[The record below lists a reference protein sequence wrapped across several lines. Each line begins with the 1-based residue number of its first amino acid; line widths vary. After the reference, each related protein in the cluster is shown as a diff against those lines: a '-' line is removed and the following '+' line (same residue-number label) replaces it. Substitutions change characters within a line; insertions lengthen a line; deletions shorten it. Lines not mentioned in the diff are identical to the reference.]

1 MAGSRPNKTTG
12 RPAHLTI
19 GVLGHVDHG
28 KTSLV
33 RALTG
38 METDRL
44 REEQERGLSIV
55 PGFAFIES
63 EGGVIDF
70 IDVPGHEDFI
80 RMMISGATGID
91 YLLLTVAANEGIKP
105 QTREHFNIAGLLGL
119 DKGLVVITKSDL
131 VTRAELDRVRDEIR
145 DFTAGTFM
153 QGAQIT
159 ETSSSDGDSIDN
171 LTMLLEQQLLNPADR
186 KDIGQ
191 CYLPLDRVF
200 TMPGFGTVATGT
212 LRNGTLSNGQEVAIM
227 PRGRQA
233 HIRQLQVHNKAEETA
248 YPGQRVAVNL
258 RNVDRTRIAR
268 GDVLASPGYLNPAR
282 LLDVELQ
289 LLERTGPPPRFG
301 EKVRVLFGTCE
312 VSAGLRILGDGQVEP
327 GSAFAAQ
334 LDCACDVVAP
344 VGERFIVR
352 SMSPVMTI
360 GGGRILDNNP
370 VKHRRSD
377 QHAAARLS
385 RLASGNTADVIHEL
399 IQARGARGI
408 EMMDLSRSVNLATDE
423 LAHTLDETKVVSVGA
438 ELLLSRAIFDAL
450 CGQALSEI
458 ERFHGANPIRKGQP
472 LALLRSRLEGNID
485 DVVFRFLI
493 EYLNEHGF
501 VRMDNDVI
509 RLKDFDPLNSLDA
522 KQKKIAED
530 IAGAFKSG
538 GMKPLELNE
547 ILQGDPHR
555 KRLYQFLTEIG
566 KLVPIHSKGL
576 NRVLVFHRQCIDEM
590 VRDLERAYPH
600 STAFTVAEM
609 RKLVD
614 TSRKFAI
621 PLLEYLDSTRVT
633 IRIGD
638 KRKLNPGNR
647 SSSQ

>member
-1 MAGSRPNKTTG
+1 M
-12 RPAHLTI
+12 
-19 GVLGHVDHG
+19 
-28 KTSLV
+28 
-33 RALTG
+33 
-38 METDRL
+38 
-44 REEQERGLSIV
+44 

-105 QTREHFNIAGLLGL
+105 QTQEHFNIAGLLGL

-131 VTRAELDRVRDEIR
+131 VTRAERDRVRDGIR

-153 QGAQIT
+153 AGAQIT
-159 ETSSSDGDSIDN
+159 ETSISDGDSINN
-171 LTMLLEQQLLNPADR
+171 LTMLLEQQLLNPAGR

-227 PRGRQA
+227 PLGRQA

-258 RNVDRTRIAR
+258 RNVDRTQVAR
-268 GDVLASPGYLNPAR
+268 GDVLASPGYLKPAR

-289 LLERTGPPPRFG
+289 LLKRAGPPPRFG
-301 EKVRVLFGTCE
+301 EKIRVLFGTCDI
-312 VSAGLRILGDGQVEP
+312 SAELRILGGGHAQP
-327 GSAFAAQ
+327 GSTCAAQ
-334 LDCACDVVAP
+334 LACQRDVVAP
-344 VGERFIVR
+344 AGEHFIVR
-352 SMSPVMTI
+352 SMSPITTI

-377 QHAAARLS
+377 QGAVTRLS

-399 IQARGARGI
+399 IQARGTRGI
-408 EMMDLSRSVNLATDE
+408 EMMDLSRSVNLARDE
-423 LAHTLDETKVVSVGA
+423 LTHTLDETKVVSVDA
-438 ELLLSRAIFDAL
+438 ERLLSRTIFDAL
-450 CGQALSEI
+450 CGQVLSEI

-472 LALLRSRLEGNID
+472 LAQLRSRLEGNID

-493 EYLNEHGF
+493 EHLGEHGF

-509 RLKDFDPLNSLDA
+509 RLKDFDPLHTLDA
-522 KQKKIAED
+522 EQKKIVED

-538 GMKPLELNE
+538 DLKPPELNE

-566 KLVPIHSKGL
+566 ELVPIHSKGL

-590 VRDLERAYPH
+590 VRNLERAYPH

-638 KRKLNPGNR
+638 KRKLL
-647 SSSQ
+647 

>member
-1 MAGSRPNKTTG
+1 
-12 RPAHLTI
+12 
-19 GVLGHVDHG
+19 
-28 KTSLV
+28 
-33 RALTG
+33 

-44 REEQERGLSIV
+44 REEKERGLSIV

-105 QTREHFNIAGLLGL
+105 QTQEHFNIAGLLGL

-131 VTRAELDRVRDEIR
+131 VTRAERDRVRDGIR

-153 QGAQIT
+153 AGAQIT
-159 ETSSSDGDSIDN
+159 ETSISDGDSINN
-171 LTMLLEQQLLNPADR
+171 LTMLLEQQLLNPAGR

-227 PRGRQA
+227 PLGRQA

-258 RNVDRTRIAR
+258 RNVDRTQVAR
-268 GDVLASPGYLNPAR
+268 GDVLASPGYLKPAR

-289 LLERTGPPPRFG
+289 LLKRAGPPPRFG
-301 EKVRVLFGTCE
+301 EKIRVLFGTCDI
-312 VSAGLRILGDGQVEP
+312 SAELRILGGGHAQP
-327 GSAFAAQ
+327 GSTCAAQ
-334 LDCACDVVAP
+334 LACQRDVVAP
-344 VGERFIVR
+344 AGEHFIVR
-352 SMSPVMTI
+352 SMSPITTI

-377 QHAAARLS
+377 QGAVTRLS

-399 IQARGARGI
+399 IQARGTRGI
-408 EMMDLSRSVNLATDE
+408 EMMDLSRSVNLARDE
-423 LAHTLDETKVVSVGA
+423 LTHTLDETKVVSVDA
-438 ELLLSRAIFDAL
+438 ERLLSRTIFDAL
-450 CGQALSEI
+450 CGQVLSEI

-472 LALLRSRLEGNID
+472 LAQLRSRLEGNID

-493 EYLNEHGF
+493 EHLGEHGF

-509 RLKDFDPLNSLDA
+509 RLKDFDPLHTLDA
-522 KQKKIAED
+522 EQKKIVED

-538 GMKPLELNE
+538 DLKPPELNE

-566 KLVPIHSKGL
+566 ELVPIHSKGL

-590 VRDLERAYPH
+590 VRNLERAYPH

-621 PLLEYLDSTRVT
+621 PLLEYLDSMRVT

-638 KRKLNPGNR
+638 KRKLNPGYR
-647 SSSQ
+647 SSGQYGDLGSE

>member
-1 MAGSRPNKTTG
+1 
-12 RPAHLTI
+12 
-19 GVLGHVDHG
+19 
-28 KTSLV
+28 
-33 RALTG
+33 

-44 REEQERGLSIV
+44 REEKERGLSIV
-55 PGFAFIES
+55 PGFAFLES
-63 EGGVIDF
+63 EAGVIDF

-105 QTREHFNIAGLLGL
+105 QTQEHFNIAGLLGL

-131 VTRAELDRVRDEIR
+131 VTRAERDRVRDEIR

-153 QGAQIT
+153 AGAQIT
-159 ETSSSDGDSIDN
+159 ETSISDGDSINN

-227 PRGRQA
+227 PRGRLA

-370 VKHRRSD
+370 AKHRRSD

-385 RLASGNTADVIHEL
+385 RLASADTADIIREL
-399 IQARGARGI
+399 VRTRGVLG
-408 EMMDLSRSVNLATDE
+408 MDIADLARSVNLAEDE
-423 LAHTLDETKVVSVGA
+423 LAHMLDET
-438 ELLLSRAIFDAL
+438 EFIFTEERRVMYRDAFKAL
-450 CGQALSEI
+450 CKQSLAEI
-458 ERFHGANPIRKGQP
+458 EVFHKTNPLSKAQP
-472 LALLRSRLEGNID
+472 LGDLRARLGGTID
-485 DVVFRFLI
+485 ETVFRFMVDHLTTEGLI
-493 EYLNEHGF
+493 RTDKTL
-501 VRMDNDVI
+501 VRL
-509 RLKDFDPLNSLDA
+509 RDFDPLGALSADE
-522 KQKKIAED
+522 KKIAGE
-530 IAGAFKSG
+530 IAGEFKAG
-538 GMKPLELNE
+538 GLQPPELNHV
-547 ILQGDPHR
+547 LQGNPQR
-555 KRLYQFLTEIG
+555 KRLYRFLTETG
-566 KLVPIHSKGL
+566 ELMPLH
-576 NRVLVFHRQCIDEM
+576 NRDTNRTLVFHRHSIDEM
-590 VRDLERAYPH
+590 VRKLERAYPD
-600 STAFTVAEM
+600 STAFTVADV

-621 PLLEYLDSTRVT
+621 PLLEFLDGMRVT

-638 KRKLNPGNR
+638 KRKLL
-647 SSSQ
+647 